1 MITEVDDLAS
11 SSDGAEY
18 YPIAAT
24 AVALVG
30 ALCDCLGVSRPMRG
44 AINADDLEALLYRPR
59 SKSSSKGG
67 GRSGGNG
74 GGRDALGR
82 VLALPA
88 SSASVLSLNILTTNP
103 FRKSVPGKGTSGDIV
118 GDNVVDEHSEET
130 NNDEGY
136 NKGNKDEEGDEN
148 DAITTTRRN
157 VGPNGVEGFARVC
170 AFCLLDFHAT
180 FVDGKHTYMESQ
192 EVLAEVVRRIE
203 GLGETTLDDALRIE
217 VSGGLA
223 RYYAGISDLHRSLL
237 IIDSDG
243 GSVPDDVP
251 MVQGQDAVELEVL
264 GEVDAIFTLK
274 SDAVIAGAAVRAK
287 ALFDYTT
294 EHDDELSFRVG
305 GVITLIECEEG
316 EDWWRGSLSKMD
328 TGTEASGGCSR
339 QIMLRN
345 GRTKINS
352 SDTGYRLE

>member
-1 MITEVDDLAS
+1 MITEVDYLAS
-11 SSDGAEY
+11 SSDGAAY

-44 AINADDLEALLYRPR
+44 AIDADNLEALLYHPR
-59 SKSSSKGG
+59 SKGGSTGG

-88 SSASVLSLNILTTNP
+88 SSASILSLNTLTTNP
-103 FRKSVPGKGTSGDIV
+103 FRKPVPGKGTGGGTV

-130 NNDEGY
+130 NNDEGN
-136 NKGNKDEEGDEN
+136 NKGDEDEEGDEN
-148 DAITTTRRN
+148 DAITTTREK
-157 VGPNGVEGFARVC
+157 VGPSGVEGFARVC

-223 RYYAGISDLHRSLL
+223 RFYAGISDLHRSLL
-237 IIDSDG
+237 IIDSGG
-243 GSVPDDVP
+243 GSVD
-251 MVQGQDAVELEVL
+251 VQGQDAVELEVL
-264 GEVDAIFTLK
+264 RVGDVDAVLTVK
-274 SDAVIAGAAVRAK
+274 SGTVVAGAASRAT

-305 GVITLIECEEG
+305 DVITLIECEEG
-316 EDWWRGSLSKMD
+316 EGWWRGSLSNVDM
-328 TGTEASGGCSR
+328 GTEKTMVEASGVFPANHVEKWS
-339 QIMLRN
+339 
-345 GRTKINS
+345 
-352 SDTGYRLE
+352 Y